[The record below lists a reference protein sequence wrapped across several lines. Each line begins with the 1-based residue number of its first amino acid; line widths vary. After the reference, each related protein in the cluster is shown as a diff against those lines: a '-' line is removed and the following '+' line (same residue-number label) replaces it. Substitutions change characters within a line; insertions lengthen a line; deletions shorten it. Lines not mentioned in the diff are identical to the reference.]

1 MDKARQE
8 LSAGASI
15 RLTPS
20 DQAGASKTLP
30 QEQRGPCCWPI
41 AFPYPHFMGMAAL
54 DVWFRLLFRPAV
66 AIPPRYWPRLA
77 LALFFSLFMT
87 LAMLPERILTALWLR
102 LRKPSKSLPGPLIIL
117 GYYRSGTT
125 LLQNLL
131 SQDPNMYAPNP
142 AQGFAPQG
150 FCVTWFLLRWFVL
163 PFLPRT
169 RPQDNVSFGPL
180 APIEDDFALNSWA
193 LASTLPGRLVIPQ
206 AHRFYD
212 RFNDL
217 KQLTAEE
224 RQRWGRYQLAF
235 VRKLALVA
243 GRRRILLKTPAH
255 TARIEDLLK
264 LFGGPADCGG
274 VSTSPHMPPR
284 TTGAKFIYISR
295 HPHQVFRSNEAMLE
309 RLVAIAGLQHPLAP
323 EEMEEYLL
331 KEYVATEEEY
341 QRTRAQIPAGNLIEI
356 RLQDLQADP
365 LGTLRRCYQE
375 LGLPFTPE
383 AEQGMIAYLNGNRDY
398 KTNVHQPWTP
408 EKQERISK
416 ALRPLVEK
424 GGYDEPRPAAKAK
437 VPLPAVNPAVRRRQV
452 LGGLLLGL
460 VTATLFTGQWLL
472 LTTRFGGDS
481 LGAVWVGGV
490 MVGLSVLRGASSRGS
505 TALGLYALGLTALA
519 LAAVVWLANVL
530 LPEAMAKN
538 PFPLIGA
545 CIWWVLGLGSAY
557 RIGSQR
563 L

>member
-1 MDKARQE
+1 MDKSTAVVNCQLSLVSKDKDPTALATDSRQLTTAR
-8 LSAGASI
+8 
-15 RLTPS
+15 P
-20 DQAGASKTLP
+20 
-30 QEQRGPCCWPI
+30 WPI
-41 AFPYPHFMGMAAL
+41 AFPYPHFMGMASL
-54 DVWFRLLFRPAV
+54 DVCFRLLFRPAV

-77 LALFFSLFMT
+77 LTLFFSLLIT
-87 LAMLPERILTALWLR
+87 LVMLPERILTALWLR

-131 SQDPNMYAPNP
+131 TQDPNLYSPNP

-150 FCVTWFLLRWFVL
+150 FCLTWFLLRWFIL

-169 RPQDNVSFGPL
+169 RPQDNVAFGPV
-180 APIEDDFALNSWA
+180 APIEDDFALNNWA
-193 LASTLPGRLVIPQ
+193 LASTLPGRVILPQ

-217 KQLTAEE
+217 KQLTPQE
-224 RQRWGRYQLAF
+224 RQRWEHYQLAF

-243 GRRRILLKTPAH
+243 GQRRILLKTPAH
-255 TARIEDLLK
+255 TARIEALLD

-274 VSTSPHMPPR
+274 VSPPPSPTG

-295 HPHQVFRSNEAMLE
+295 HPHQVFRSNVAMLE
-309 RLVAIAGLQHPLAP
+309 RLVSIVGLQDPLTS
-323 EEMEEYLL
+323 EELEEYLL

-341 QRTRAQIPAGNLIEI
+341 QRTRGLIPAGNLCEI

-365 LGTLRRCYQE
+365 LGTLRQCYQE
-375 LGLPFTPE
+375 LGLPWSAE

-408 EKQERISK
+408 EQTQRIGA
-416 ALRPLVEK
+416 ALQPLVER
-424 GGYDEPRPAAKAK
+424 GGYDKPRSGAKAK
-437 VPLPAVNPAVRRRQV
+437 VPLPPVPPAVRRRQV
-452 LGGLLLGL
+452 LSGMLLGL
-460 VTATLFTGQWLL
+460 VTAILFAGVWLE
-472 LTTRFGGDS
+472 LTALVGGDS
-481 LGAVWVGGV
+481 LGAAWICGV
-490 MVGLSVLRGASSRGS
+490 LVGLGVLRGASSRGS
-505 TALGLYALGLTALA
+505 TLLGLYAVGVTALSV
-519 LAAVVWLANVL
+519 AAMVGLSDIL
-530 LPEAMAKN
+530 LPRMMQNN
-538 PFPLIGA
+538 PFPLIRA
-545 CIWWVLGLGSAY
+545 CIWWILGLGSAY